1 MSLQRATVPPCA
13 MADFVHLPS
22 RADPSKGR
30 KKYCCVLVENCD
42 DLLVALWQP
51 RGASRRVAGG
61 DREARPALTGTR
73 RCGPDNVTPAH
84 GCRLRVPAP
93 PTHGSA
99 CLPMTLLR
107 PPTRPSPRPPL
118 TTVLAFLPTS
128 LACAGARRGNG
139 TGPEL
144 SACALGACTS
154 SSSSIV
160 GGGERERQRRAAN
173 LAKNIPC
180 LTVRVLVGRQAG
192 RPLSPRASVVFY
204 GIL

>member
-1 MSLQRATVPPCA
+1 M
-13 MADFVHLPS
+13 
-22 RADPSKGR
+22 
-30 KKYCCVLVENCD
+30 LVENCD

-99 CLPMTLLR
+99 CLPMALLR

-154 SSSSIV
+154 SSSSTV
-160 GGGERERQRRAAN
+160 GGGKGKATAGGQPGEEY
-173 LAKNIPC
+173 
-180 LTVRVLVGRQAG
+180 TVPHCACVGWQAGRQAA
-192 RPLSPRASVVFY
+192 LSPCQCSVLWY
-204 GIL
+204 TLISST